1 MLVSLMRELLRD
13 IGCRFKDE
21 SRDKL
26 RLLLLYS
33 DVTETLS
40 REAELGRDLLTGRP
54 LVKKHSCSLNK
65 HGKQLS
71 LHYHLRNMFNV
82 RKGSV
87 MILDDYGMPD
97 FNDIVADFPN
107 AIKVIRGVIRDLIRK
122 FEPRMKQVSVTHV
135 IDESRPLDL
144 FFRVKAE
151 LHLENEK
158 VPLVFETVVGDG
170 GAVKVRR

>member
-1 MLVSLMRELLRD
+1 MTFEKSLLERIDNPELSTSRALEVDPSKVS
-13 IGCRFKDE
+13 E
-21 SRDKL
+21 S
-26 RLLLLYS
+26 
-33 DVTETLS
+33 VI
-40 REAELGRDLLTGRP
+40 
-54 LVKKHSCSLNK
+54 N
-65 HGKQLS
+65 
-71 LHYHLRNMFNV
+71 HLRNMFNV

-87 MILDDYGMPD
+87 MILEDYGMPD

-151 LHLENEK
+151 LHLDNEK